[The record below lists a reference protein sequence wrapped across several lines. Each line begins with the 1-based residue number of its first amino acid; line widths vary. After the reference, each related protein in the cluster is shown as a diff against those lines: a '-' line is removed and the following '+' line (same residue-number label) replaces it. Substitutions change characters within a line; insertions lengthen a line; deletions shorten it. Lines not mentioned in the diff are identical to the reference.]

1 MKILYIKDGF
11 KTITL
16 TTINICG
23 KKIFI
28 AVEPVGDNEHKIIDV
43 LKYNSVTRSFK
54 SYLGYFLSSTI
65 AIMIFWGFSVCVYHP
80 VITGAGIA
88 KNSAAYYALST
99 TDVIIAM
106 FSLLF
111 IIYSLG
117 TFIKSIYKEFGTLMI
132 IGMSDKQ
139 FKKLIFL
146 EVIII
151 GILSI
156 ISGIIIGLVVS
167 KPFLILMSKALE
179 INASTMY
186 IPTNAIVLTI
196 VVFLILF
203 SIASPLTIIFI
214 KNKSILDLLN
224 ESKKPKE
231 EPKTSIILS
240 IISIVMLV
248 IGYFTALFGGIP
260 SVILVCIVVGTFLF
274 FSQFSVLILK
284 LLKKNIKLY
293 MNKTNVLWISNLVY
307 KIKDNSR
314 LLFIMT
320 ILLSGTLVATSA
332 LSSIVANQ
340 LEDIKANYPFV
351 INYIIKEDNKNKN
364 EQLSLI
370 ENTLKENKYNY
381 NKTIYN
387 VLEINDSNDYVIKN
401 SEYNKIAGKLG
412 LDKVSLDKNQAVL
425 VPRFNDTQYRN
436 KLKDT
441 SMFTAL
447 NNKLKVVGVSKDKIF
462 PLGYGQN
469 IAVVNDS
476 LYSDLAKD
484 SSSINTNVYG
494 YDYKNWENSGDII
507 SKLQEKIQKNSL
519 NDYDKDKY
527 YEIFSS
533 LPDMYKVEVN
543 INQVLLFMGTFI
555 AIIFFIGSCSFLYF
569 RFYTD
574 LILDKEKY
582 KNLSKIGLSLNEIKR
597 VLNIEIGSMFFIP
610 YFIAFLNAI
619 FSVIAIST
627 MKGTY
632 LGLKGIIVSFVFFLI
647 YFVYF
652 LFLKTKY
659 IKEIA
664 TNLN

>member
-1 MKILYIKDGF
+1 MDF
-11 KTITL
+11 KT
-16 TTINICG
+16 
-23 KKIFI
+23 F
-28 AVEPVGDNEHKIIDV
+28 A
-43 LKYNSVTRSFK
+43 YNSVTRSFK
-54 SYLGYFLSSTI
+54 SYLGYFLSSTM
-65 AIMIFWGFSVCVYHP
+65 AIMIFFGFSVCLYHP

-117 TFIKSIYKEFGTLMI
+117 TFTKSRYKEFGTLMI
-132 IGMSDKQ
+132 LGMSDKQ

-224 ESKKPKE
+224 GSKKPKE

-260 SVILVCIVVGTFLF
+260 SVMVVCIVVGTFLF

-284 LLKKNIKLY
+284 LLKKNRKLY

-340 LEDIKANYPFV
+340 LEDIKVNYPFV
-351 INYIIKEDNKNKN
+351 INYISKEDNKNKN
-364 EQLSLI
+364 EQLRLI

-381 NKTIYN
+381 NKTVYN

-462 PLGYGQN
+462 PLVYGQN

-519 NDYDKDKY
+519 NDYDKGKY

-574 LILDKEKY
+574 LIVDKEKY

-610 YFIAFLNAI
+610 YFIAFLNSI
-619 FSVIAIST
+619 FSVIAISA

-632 LGLKGIIVSFVFFLI
+632 LGLKGIIVSFVFFVI

-652 LFLKTKY
+652 LFLKNKY